1 MKSLHLISLLPLIAA
16 TLLSSSASAQRFM
29 PEDRPSLPVPG
40 LNRIGVDEHLEA
52 DFPLDITFRDHT
64 GAEVQLQDYFDGE
77 RPVLLNFAYHS
88 CTTLCSFVLD
98 ATAAS
103 VKDVEWSAGDE
114 YEIVTISIDP
124 NDTPASALAKRQEM
138 LVKYGR
144 EGASE
149 GWAFLVG
156 DEESITRATEAA
168 GFRYFYNANQEI
180 YAHPAAIMFLTPDA
194 RIARYLYGLRFDSD
208 DVRTAL
214 IEASEGRSIST
225 VEQIILYCYAYDPDA
240 NGYALVAMNV
250 MKLGGALTVLFLG
263 SFLAV
268 MWRRE
273 RKRSRLEQDTN
284 SAPRTSPDQ
293 VSTT

>member
-1 MKSLHLISLLPLIAA
+1 MNSHNLMLMLLLPLFA
-16 TLLSSSASAQRFM
+16 TTLPSSASAQRFM
-29 PEDRPSLPVPG
+29 PETDRPALPVPG
-40 LNRIGVDEHLEA
+40 LDRIGVDEHLEA
-52 DFPLDITFRDHT
+52 DFPLDISFRDHS
-64 GAEVQLQDYFDGE
+64 GAEVSLRDYFDGE
-77 RPVLLNFAYHS
+77 RPVLLNFAYHT

-98 ATAAS
+98 ATADS
-103 VKDVEWSAGDE
+103 IKDVEWTAGDE
-114 YEIVTISIDP
+114 YQVVTISIDP

-138 LVKYGR
+138 LAKYGR
-144 EGASE
+144 DGAS
-149 GWAFLVG
+149 WAFLVG
-156 DEESITRATEAA
+156 DEESITRAAQAA

-194 RIARYLYGLRFDSD
+194 KVARYLYGLRFESN

-214 IEASEGRSIST
+214 LEASEGRSIST
-225 VEQIILYCYAYDPDA
+225 AEQLILYCYAYDPDA

-250 MKLGGALTVLFLG
+250 MKLGGALTVLLLG

-273 RKRSRLEQDTN
+273 RRRSRREQDTP
-284 SAPRTSPDQ
+284 SVPRTSPNQ